1 MVQERKFRADLLYRL
16 NVFPITLPPL
26 RERRSDI
33 PLLVEHFVEKFAR
46 QQGKVIDMIPE
57 EVIAAL
63 VHHD

>member
-1 MVQERKFRADLLYRL
+1 MVQERKFRADLFYRL